1 MSLTCEKHQWCEE
14 DQEQQE
20 QEVHLVDDCDLEQR

>member
-20 QEVHLVDDCDLEQR
+20 QEAHLDDCDLEQR